1 MARATLDAGG
11 LDAFEE
17 RRDAVE
23 EDSQG
28 GPAGGGT
35 PDLGGGARRG
45 DGPLDAPVSGRQ
57 PIQRIESDGTR
68 EGAERTKEKMRT
80 RHLPSRDAAAGS
92 LSTAP
97 SSSSGTRWASLRD
110 ASRKEVVAGR
120 AAAGR
125 GGGGGSEEMREGVD
139 LASAMA
145 MAVPCG

>member
-1 MARATLDAGG
+1 M
-11 LDAFEE
+11 
-17 RRDAVE
+17 
-23 EDSQG
+23 
-28 GPAGGGT
+28 GGGT
-35 PDLGGGARRG
+35 PDLGGGARHG

-57 PIQRIESDGTR
+57 PIQRTELDGTR

-97 SSSSGTRWASLRD
+97 SSSSGMRWASLRD

-125 GGGGGSEEMREGVD
+125 GGGGGGEGMREGVD

-145 MAVPCG
+145 MAVSCG